1 MYLDVSMRYAKM
13 KDTEPPPEIHP
24 PPTFKYKNNMSK
36 VVAALGQL
44 LLLVK
49 RHNGTKKLYS
59 DLLDF
64 IFLWSTNYPDIF
76 VMRPGMPKWTRDSVI
91 DHLGQVFDTKDLVPV
106 RHDVKLSDNRV
117 VTIPVTDFGAMI
129 RDILDDPNV
138 LADISPGIDPKT
150 WRPIKS

>member
-1 MYLDVSMRYAKM
+1 
-13 KDTEPPPEIHP
+13 
-24 PPTFKYKNNMSK
+24 
-36 VVAALGQL
+36 
-44 LLLVK
+44 
-49 RHNGTKKLYS
+49 
-59 DLLDF
+59 
-64 IFLWSTNYPDIF
+64 
-76 VMRPGMPKWTRDSVI
+76 MPKWTRDSVI